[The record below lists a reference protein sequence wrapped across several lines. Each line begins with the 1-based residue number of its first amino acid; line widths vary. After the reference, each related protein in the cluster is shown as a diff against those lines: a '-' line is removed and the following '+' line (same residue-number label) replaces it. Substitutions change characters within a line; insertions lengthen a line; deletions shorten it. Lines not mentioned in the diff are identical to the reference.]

1 MELKDKA
8 SPTLY
13 GKRAQFVKELQK
25 INLLHLLAG
34 TLLIMKKTCGNK
46 GCHCHNKGEG
56 HPALYLSFGKKLTFL
71 PQPAGK
77 SAREYNTNYKK
88 LKELIEKITI
98 CNLQLLKRRSHG
110 KSNHRKTK
118 PAL

>member
-13 GKRAQFVKELQK
+13 EKRAQFVKELQK

-34 TLLIMKKTCGNK
+34 TLLIMKKTN
-46 GCHCHNKGEG
+46 
-56 HPALYLSFGKKLTFL
+56 LSSNR
-71 PQPAGK
+71 PAGK
-77 SAREYNTNYKK
+77 SAREYNANYKK
-88 LKELIEKITI
+88 SKELIEKIII
-98 CNLQLLKRRSHG
+98 CNLSLLKRRSHG

-118 PAL
+118 SSL